1 MHRGQGLYPWP
12 AVKAYFSS
20 PAGRSPHAEGQTT
33 NASPDPFG
41 SRALHVAEGARYR
54 RPVHPMTPAGG
65 QGANASIWDA
75 LALADVAD
83 AALRAGDVSRE
94 RLLPYERLR
103 RPSNERSVA
112 ISRIA
117 RRAFR
122 AGRYLPLAFVVPSVM
137 RTINALGWPKRR
149 IIRAF
154 ASAFVTGESRPSP

>member
-1 MHRGQGLYPWP
+1 
-12 AVKAYFSS
+12 
-20 PAGRSPHAEGQTT
+20 
-33 NASPDPFG
+33 
-41 SRALHVAEGARYR
+41 
-54 RPVHPMTPAGG
+54 MTPAGG

-94 RLLPYERLR
+94 QLLAYERLR
-103 RPSNERSVA
+103 RPNNERSVA

-122 AGRYLPLAFVVPSVM
+122 AGRYLPLSLVVPSVM

-149 IIRAF
+149 VIRAF
-154 ASAFVTGESRPSP
+154 ATTFVN